1 MHGPFVRGRGRRTG
15 SAARHGG
22 RPAGSTRPTA
32 PYGRASRLKSEYIFG
47 MALRLAGPRQ
57 ADPAGPGDRGV
68 EDWARQHDIVLW
80 ALPDSNAVQQVVD
93 RYLLEVGAHAL
104 RRQEVCH
111 VATVASLISAGMG
124 MGFVPTFL
132 ADFYDRDT
140 VGQIAL
146 PRVRRRSISIAR
158 ATRPIRP
165 PRPSTYSP
173 GCWRPT
179 AAPPRSAVSSGSRS
193 GCRRR

>member
-1 MHGPFVRGRGRRTG
+1 M
-15 SAARHGG
+15 
-22 RPAGSTRPTA
+22 
-32 PYGRASRLKSEYIFG
+32 
-47 MALRLAGPRQ
+47 
-57 ADPAGPGDRGV
+57 

-146 PRVRRRSISIAR
+146 PQGAPAVDFYCTSDASNPASSSIHVFSR
-158 ATRPIRP
+158 LL
-165 PRPSTYSP
+165 
-173 GCWRPT
+173 
-179 AAPPRSAVSSGSRS
+179 AAHCSAAA
-193 GCRRR
+193 